1 MPNRRLYHPHY
12 IVEELKPS
20 LKWTFSGVGTQV
32 FRIVDRRFPS
42 EPPLDLSQ
50 KAKNFE
56 EVSFPADRAW
66 TKILLGQAIFITN
79 EVRQTVQIIPA
90 LIGEVTKAMNYLT

>member
-1 MPNRRLYHPHY
+1 MGFSRQEYWSGLPFPSPGNFPTQGLNPGLY
-12 IVEELKPS
+12 
-20 LKWTFSGVGTQV
+20 
-32 FRIVDRRFPS
+32 IVDRCFPF

-56 EVSFPADRAW
+56 EVSFPGDHAW